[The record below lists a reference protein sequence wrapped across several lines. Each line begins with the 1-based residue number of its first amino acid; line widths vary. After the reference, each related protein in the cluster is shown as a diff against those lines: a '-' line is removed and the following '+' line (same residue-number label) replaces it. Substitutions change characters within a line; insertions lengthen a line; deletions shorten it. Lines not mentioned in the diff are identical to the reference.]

1 MGEDNLYT
9 KMLLVKKLCISCNE
23 LDNDI
28 NTLLK
33 DKLVKA
39 VGNRCL
45 NEGYIRGDSIN
56 IVSRTI
62 GKINPNHFNG
72 DVYYNVQYEA
82 DICNP
87 SKDMVVECI
96 IKNINQM
103 GIMAERDC
111 LIIVIA
117 KQLMDPSID
126 MNIFRIGEKINITIV
141 GSRFDL
147 NDKQITVVGKLS

>member
-1 MGEDNLYT
+1 
-9 KMLLVKKLCISCNE
+9 MLLVKKLCISCNE

-28 NTLLK
+28 DTLLK

>member
-1 MGEDNLYT
+1 
-9 KMLLVKKLCISCNE
+9 
-23 LDNDI
+23 
-28 NTLLK
+28 
-33 DKLVKA
+33 
-39 VGNRCL
+39 
-45 NEGYIRGDSIN
+45 
-56 IVSRTI
+56 
-62 GKINPNHFNG
+62 
-72 DVYYNVQYEA
+72 
-82 DICNP
+82 
-87 SKDMVVECI
+87 MVVECI

>member
-28 NTLLK
+28 DTLLK